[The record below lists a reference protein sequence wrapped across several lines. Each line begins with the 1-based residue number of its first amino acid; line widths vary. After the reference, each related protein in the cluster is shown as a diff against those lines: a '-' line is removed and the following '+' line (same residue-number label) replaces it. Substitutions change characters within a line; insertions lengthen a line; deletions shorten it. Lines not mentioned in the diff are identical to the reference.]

1 MVGTSATSARPA
13 FFYGCERYPEHV
25 AVSQQLIAYEGLSP
39 KGIVYSKVQL
49 WRLERAGK
57 FPQRVKLS
65 PQRVAWIESEIDEWI
80 AARISARRESVAA

>member
-13 FFYGCERYPEHV
+13 FFIAASDIPEHA
-25 AVSQQLIAYEGLSP
+25 AVSQQLIAYEGLGP
-39 KGIVYSKVQL
+39 KGIAYSKVQL

-57 FPQRVKLS
+57 FPLRVKLS

-80 AARISARRESVAA
+80 AARIAARRQPIAA

>member
-1 MVGTSATSARPA
+1 M
-13 FFYGCERYPEHV
+13 
-25 AVSQQLIAYEGLSP
+25 SQQLIAYEGLSP